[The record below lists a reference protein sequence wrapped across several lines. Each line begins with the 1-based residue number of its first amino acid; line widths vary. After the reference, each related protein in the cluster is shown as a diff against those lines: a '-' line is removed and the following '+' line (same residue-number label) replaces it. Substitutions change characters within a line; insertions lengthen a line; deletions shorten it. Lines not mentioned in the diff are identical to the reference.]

1 MPGRIDQ
8 RLTELGLE
16 LPPTHAPVGTYL
28 PWRISGSTLHIAG
41 QGPILADG
49 SAITG
54 RVGTDLTMAE
64 GQDAAKAVALMLIA
78 QARDACDGDLD
89 RIVRWVKLLGMVN
102 APPGFDAHAQ
112 VINGASDVIVDVFGE
127 AGRHARVAMG
137 MTSLPV
143 NISVEID
150 AVIEIQ

>member
-1 MPGRIDQ
+1 MPGRINQ
-8 RLTELGLE
+8 RLTELDLE
-16 LPPTHAPVGTYL
+16 LPPTHTPVGTYL
-28 PWRISGSTLHIAG
+28 PWRISGNLLHIAG

-64 GQDAAKAVALMLIA
+64 GQAAAKAVALMLIA
-78 QARDACDGDLD
+78 QAKDACGGDLD
-89 RIVRWVKLLGMVN
+89 RIVRWVKLFGMVN
-102 APPGFDAHAQ
+102 APPDFDAHAQ

-127 AGRHARVAMG
+127 AGRHARMAIG
-137 MTSLPV
+137 MASLPI

-150 AVIEIQ
+150 AVIEIR

>member
-1 MPGRIDQ
+1 MPGRIDR
-8 RLTELGLE
+8 RLIELGLE
-16 LPPTHAPVGTYL
+16 LPPTHTPVGTYL
-28 PWRISGSTLHIAG
+28 PWRISGSILYIAG
-41 QGPILADG
+41 QGPILKDG

-64 GQDAAKAVALMLIA
+64 GQAAAKAVALMLIA
-78 QARDACDGDLD
+78 QARDGCGGDLD

-102 APPGFDAHAQ
+102 APPDFDAHAQ